1 MESNLTQEL
10 LNLSIAERIQLV
22 EDLWDSIVHTPELVP
37 VTDAQ
42 KAELDQRL
50 ERFEQNPTAA
60 RAWEEVKN
68 SLKSRGSSSNPAR
81 RICS

>member
-10 LNLSIAERIQLV
+10 LKLSVAERIQIV
-22 EDLWDSIVHTPELVP
+22 EDLWDSIIRTPELAP

-50 ERFEQNPTAA
+50 ERFAQGATTT
-60 RAWEEVKN
+60 RTWEEVKN
-68 SLKSRGSSSNPAR
+68 SLTSE
-81 RICS
+81 